1 MSRLLVPPLGLSI
14 FGFGADYFE
23 AGVHSMKCWV
33 EPTDN
38 SAGFYTV
45 SVPPLPCMG
54 SLTFSLPPFLPL

>member
-14 FGFGADYFE
+14 FGVGADYFE

-54 SLTFSLPPFLPL
+54 ASL